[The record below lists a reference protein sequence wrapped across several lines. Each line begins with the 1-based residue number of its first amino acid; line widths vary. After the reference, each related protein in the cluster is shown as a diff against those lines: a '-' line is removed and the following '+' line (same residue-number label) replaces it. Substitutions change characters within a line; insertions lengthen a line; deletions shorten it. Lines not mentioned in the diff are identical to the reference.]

1 MATGWRCERQWPVV
15 LVIKMVE
22 TQKEVVKDVPLKE
35 SISLK
40 IFPDL
45 VSPYPEDIQLEPET
59 EGLLQLTQ
67 NYNSLLLFLCILGMR
82 IFLSRVPSKNRVK
95 TKPVQG

>member
-1 MATGWRCERQWPVV
+1 MVNPDGNWMAMRKAASV

-40 IFPDL
+40 ILDL

-59 EGLLQLTQ
+59 EGLLQLTK
-67 NYNSLLLFLCILGMR
+67 NYNSWLLFLCILGMR
-82 IFLSRVPSKNRVK
+82 IFVPSSSK
-95 TKPVQG
+95 TE